1 VAALMK
7 ILVVEDDRKLAQFVQ
22 RVLAEAGLTAD
33 ICADGAQAL
42 AQVAVETYDAVLLD
56 WTLPGMDGL
65 ELCREVRRRGL
76 STPVMMISARER
88 VEQRVLALESGADDY
103 LVKPF
108 KMAELVARVRALL
121 RRTSPQPRVTLGL
134 LEIDY
139 FRRTATADGKAIDTT
154 ARELSLLVHLAHKG
168 DQIVSRTELLSQV
181 WETGFDPESN
191 IVDVHVSR
199 LRKKLGDLAW
209 MLETVRGRGYRLRT
223 RR

>member
-1 VAALMK
+1 MK
-7 ILVVEDDRKLAQFVQ
+7 ILVVEDDRKLALFIQ
-22 RVLAEAGLTAD
+22 RVLHEAGMVTDA
-33 ICADGAQAL
+33 CANGAQAL
-42 AQVAVETYDAVLLD
+42 DQVLVEEYDAVLLD

-65 ELCREVRRRGL
+65 ELCRELRRRGL
-76 STPVMMISARER
+76 ATPVMMISARER
-88 VEQRVLALESGADDY
+88 VEQRVLALEGGADDY

-108 KMAELVARVRALL
+108 KMAELIARVRALL

-139 FRRTATADGKAIDTT
+139 FRRTATVDGKAIDATS
-154 ARELSLLVHLAHKG
+154 RELSLLVHLAHKG

-181 WETGFDPESN
+181 WSTSFDPESN

-199 LRKKLGDLAW
+199 LRKKLGALSW